1 MTDQLDC
8 ALDLMRRMPPTSIE
22 DNLANLIDLVPD
34 LTSEL
39 LSAIDQ
45 PLKFAH
51 DSKAKR
57 DYLLCDYNRDGD
69 SYRSP
74 WTNKYDPPLDGGALP
89 SEKLR
94 NLEVQANEIFD
105 IYRELYFEGGVSSV
119 YCWDLDNGFASVV
132 LIKRVQDQS
141 KKGQPM
147 KGSWD
152 SIHVLDV
159 NEKKTQA
166 TYKLTSTVMLSIE
179 TQTDQT
185 GLVSLSGSLTRQDEK
200 QLPIDAQNT
209 HLMNMGRLIE
219 DMENKLRN
227 TIDIIY
233 FGKTK
238 DIVNELRQSTPIAIM
253 KEKQSAQKAIGS
265 SIRS

>member
-1 MTDQLDC
+1 
-8 ALDLMRRMPPTSIE
+8 
-22 DNLANLIDLVPD
+22 
-34 LTSEL
+34 
-39 LSAIDQ
+39 
-45 PLKFAH
+45 
-51 DSKAKR
+51 
-57 DYLLCDYNRDGD
+57 
-69 SYRSP
+69 
-74 WTNKYDPPLDGGALP
+74 
-89 SEKLR
+89 
-94 NLEVQANEIFD
+94 
-105 IYRELYFEGGVSSV
+105 
-119 YCWDLDNGFASVV
+119 
-132 LIKRVQDQS
+132 
-141 KKGQPM
+141 M

-200 QLPIDAQNT
+200 QLPVDAQNT

-238 DIVNELRQSTPIAIM
+238 DIVNELRQTTPIPIM